1 MFEWNLDS
9 EQVFGHDIHMTG
21 TPVRRRRLAL
31 AMLLSG
37 GLAYGVPA
45 AAGAVRT
52 DTGAFRPVAA
62 REYVVAPGDT
72 LWQIA
77 TGADPTRDPRET
89 IEQIERV
96 NGVEPGS
103 LRPGQVLV
111 LPFAG

>member
-9 EQVFGHDIHMTG
+9 EQAFGHDIHMRRTR
-21 TPVRRRRLAL
+21 VRRRRLAL
-31 AMLLSG
+31 AMMLSG

-52 DTGAFRPVAA
+52 DTHALRPVAA

-72 LWQIA
+72 LWEIA
-77 TGADPTRDPRET
+77 TGADPTRDPREV
-89 IEQIERV
+89 IDQIERS

-111 LPFAG
+111 LPITG